1 MTVKWIAE
9 INKKKMQLFGLCLLT
24 CLLTVVSWTLMNNS
38 FLMEANKPS
47 IDACFEEIM
56 KTSKEA
62 FETADL
68 RALDILASNV
78 QKWLERNKHLNKQL
92 PKQKLH
98 SNSNVEDQEFRQKMK
113 SKFGSAIY
121 KNKVKTDGSTSS
133 ESSDEENFNTQ
144 KNITVLLNFHSY
156 EHKYVKD
163 MKNLLKDI
171 KVLFPGVSIVVNSP
185 FNLQLDVTVQNVT
198 LISRDTES
206 DAGTIWN
213 HLFERVETTYVLLL
227 KNVIAVDANLDL
239 DNLLEKLLKLEA
251 DAVGGAV
258 KYRHNGH
265 WEMGCFQTAYRNYAL
280 VYKTGYRKSKY
291 SCVFCNSISGPF
303 LTKTTTLKKYFSEE
317 DLSDELVFHD
327 FFFSLFQEKYLI
339 AVCPDNMF
347 TLRRLP
353 PSPNRLQWL
362 PFAKKNN
369 AHKIVTSK
377 GTSMEYTCKELQV
390 DNNADDTKNAPLC
403 AMKELTSHVKF
414 IMRLCKENFI
424 VCELTDGT
432 QLEAVKLNDI
442 PPYELDADIAFYSP
456 QANELWDLKPKFEAQ
471 GYSLYYHKYTGE
483 FDSPWFRSSGE
494 YWRVDLFNRS
504 YMDSVQQILEGK
516 NPTKVMFCG
525 EWVHTSNNVGRTV
538 LSYGSEVYQHYD
550 YFTNTESDHHFSR
563 CKKEDEHD
571 CVDLNPTDGNL
582 GFGDPVP

>member
-9 INKKKMQLFGLCLLT
+9 INKKKIQLFGLCLLT

-98 SNSNVEDQEFRQKMK
+98 SNSSVEDQEFRQKMK

-227 KNVIAVDANLDL
+227 K
-239 DNLLEKLLKLEA
+239 KC
-251 DAVGGAV
+251 
-258 KYRHNGH
+258 YCR
-265 WEMGCFQTAYRNYAL
+265 
-280 VYKTGYRKSKY
+280 
-291 SCVFCNSISGPF
+291 
-303 LTKTTTLKKYFSEE
+303 
-317 DLSDELVFHD
+317 
-327 FFFSLFQEKYLI
+327 
-339 AVCPDNMF
+339 
-347 TLRRLP
+347 
-353 PSPNRLQWL
+353 
-362 PFAKKNN
+362 
-369 AHKIVTSK
+369 
-377 GTSMEYTCKELQV
+377 
-390 DNNADDTKNAPLC
+390 
-403 AMKELTSHVKF
+403 
-414 IMRLCKENFI
+414 
-424 VCELTDGT
+424 
-432 QLEAVKLNDI
+432 
-442 PPYELDADIAFYSP
+442 
-456 QANELWDLKPKFEAQ
+456 
-471 GYSLYYHKYTGE
+471 
-483 FDSPWFRSSGE
+483 
-494 YWRVDLFNRS
+494 
-504 YMDSVQQILEGK
+504 
-516 NPTKVMFCG
+516 
-525 EWVHTSNNVGRTV
+525 
-538 LSYGSEVYQHYD
+538 
-550 YFTNTESDHHFSR
+550 
-563 CKKEDEHD
+563 
-571 CVDLNPTDGNL
+571 
-582 GFGDPVP
+582 